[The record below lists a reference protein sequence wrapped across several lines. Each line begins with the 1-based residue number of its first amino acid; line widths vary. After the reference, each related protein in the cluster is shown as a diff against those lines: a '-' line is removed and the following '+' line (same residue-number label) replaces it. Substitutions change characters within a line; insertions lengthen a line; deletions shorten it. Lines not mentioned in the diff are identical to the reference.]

1 MHDPVKNHDNLL
13 ADLRGMIREAQT
25 TVVAVVNA
33 GLTALY
39 WNIGRRI
46 NSDVLDNE
54 RAEYGKKIVAT
65 LSRQL
70 ETEFGKGFEQKNLR
84 RMMQFAA
91 AFPDRE
97 HVATL
102 SRQLSWSHF
111 KELIPLDKPFQREFY
126 TEMCKLECWSVRTLR
141 KRIDSMLYE
150 RTALSRKPDE
160 TIRAELKKLA
170 EKGDVSPNLVLKD
183 PYILDFL
190 GLKDRY
196 YEKDLEDAI
205 LRELEAFLL
214 ELGDGFAFIARQK
227 RIQIDND
234 DYYIDL
240 LFYHRALNRL
250 IALDLKLGEFKAEYK
265 GQMELYLRWLNKY
278 ERRGTEEEPL
288 GIILCAGKKQELIEL
303 LELGQS
309 GIHIA
314 EYLTDLPPREL
325 LEEKLHS
332 AIQAARQRIEARPAD
347 EDSEGDS

>member
-1 MHDPVKNHDNLL
+1 MHDPMKNHDNLL
-13 ADLRGMIREAQT
+13 ADLRDMISEAQT
-25 TVVAVVNA
+25 AVVSVVNA

-54 RAEYGKKIVAT
+54 RAEYGKEIVAT

-70 ETEFGKGFEQKNLR
+70 EKEFGKGFEQKNLR

-91 AFPDRE
+91 AFPDRGN
-97 HVATL
+97 VATL

-126 TEMCKLECWSVRTLR
+126 TEMCKLERWSVRTLR

-150 RTALSRKPDE
+150 RTALSKKPDE
-160 TIRAELKKLA
+160 TIRAELKTLA

-214 ELGDGFAFIARQK
+214 ELGDGFAFLARQK

-240 LFYHRALNRL
+240 LFYHRGLNRL
-250 IALDLKLGEFKAEYK
+250 IALDLKLGDFKVEYK
-265 GQMELYLRWLNKY
+265 GQMELYLRWLSKH
-278 ERRGTEEEPL
+278 ERRETENEPL

-314 EYLTDLPPREL
+314 EYLTALPPREL
-325 LEEKLHS
+325 LEQKLHS
-332 AIQAARQRIEARPAD
+332 AICAARQRIEARSAD
-347 EDSEGDS
+347 EDSEDDS